1 MKKNIQ
7 PDTAKNAVIT
17 LNYPVQLADKTLDQV
32 TMRRPSMGDLL
43 DHEPKGSDDVITE
56 LTLIGLLCE
65 LKQEEMRRL
74 DSTDYARLQDQYVRF
89 RAVPGQK
96 DN

>member
-1 MKKNIQ
+1 MKKTIQ

-17 LNYPVQLADKTLDQV
+17 LNYPVQLADKALEQV
-32 TMRRPSMGDLL
+32 TMRRPTMGDLL
-43 DHEPKGSDDVITE
+43 DHEPKGSDDVIIE

-89 RAVPGQK
+89 RAVPEQK
-96 DN
+96 DH